1 MKSQEPDPN
10 YFSSSSSSLVSS
22 TKWWSKETIAIVTG
36 ANKGIGF
43 ALVKRLAELGLTVIL
58 TARDVERGQRAV
70 ESLSEKGLPV
80 NFFQLDVSD
89 PSSIE
94 AFVSWFKSNFAAL
107 DILVNNAGVSFND
120 IYKNTVEHAETVIRT
135 NFYGAKL
142 LTESLLPLF
151 RRSPSKSRIL
161 NISSR
166 LGTLSKVRNPNIK
179 SILEDEEL
187 SEEQI
192 ERFVGLFL
200 QSVKDGTWKS
210 QGWPE
215 IWTDYAV
222 SKLALNAYTMVLAKR
237 YEGEGISVN
246 SYCPGFTQ
254 TSMTQGQGS
263 HTADEAAGVGARLLL
278 LHPQQLPTA
287 KFYIGLDPFVKS
299 NL

>member
-1 MKSQEPDPN
+1 MMEILKSHHHN
-10 YFSSSSSSLVSS
+10 MNV
-22 TKWWSKETIAIVTG
+22 
-36 ANKGIGF
+36 
-43 ALVKRLAELGLTVIL
+43 
-58 TARDVERGQRAV
+58 
-70 ESLSEKGLPV
+70 
-80 NFFQLDVSD
+80 
-89 PSSIE
+89 
-94 AFVSWFKSNFAAL
+94 
-107 DILVNNAGVSFND
+107 
-120 IYKNTVEHAETVIRT
+120 
-135 NFYGAKL
+135 
-142 LTESLLPLF
+142 PLYTC
-151 RRSPSKSRIL
+151 L
-161 NISSR
+161 Q
-166 LGTLSKVRNPNIK
+166 KVRNPNIK

-200 QSVKDGTWKS
+200 QSVKNGTWKS